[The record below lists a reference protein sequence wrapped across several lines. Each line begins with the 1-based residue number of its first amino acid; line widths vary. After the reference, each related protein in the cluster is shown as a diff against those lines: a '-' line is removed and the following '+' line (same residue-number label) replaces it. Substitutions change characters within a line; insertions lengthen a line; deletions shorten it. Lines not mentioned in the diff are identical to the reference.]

1 MYSFL
6 SKGKRQFRRFIKSV
20 QIKYRL
26 KNGYYAIDIDTL
38 NMGLGARIVNMLE
51 ILLYC
56 DTMAYTPVLRFN
68 YKEKKS
74 HPDYFKELFY
84 YKQLPASVYD
94 HLKFTSIEDTSDLL
108 WKNYDK
114 RLRLDMAK
122 SLFDK
127 YLGFNQ
133 NILDEVDSFTSRF
146 FTGKQVLG
154 IHYRG
159 TDKVNEAPAV
169 QFDNL
174 IQNIAKIVDSHTG
187 IDLIFVSTDD
197 VKVLQ
202 YMAGSAFGIPVIFR
216 EDAIRSEDGMQ
227 IHLKEDH
234 SKVVINHDA
243 IVNCLILSRC
253 RYLLKTASF
262 LSDCSVIFN
271 PAIKVS
277 VINAPY
283 EYANWWPASEM
294 NEFALIN

>member
-1 MYSFL
+1 
-6 SKGKRQFRRFIKSV
+6 
-20 QIKYRL
+20 L

-56 DTMAYTPVLRFN
+56 DTMAYVPVVKFN
-68 YKEKKS
+68 YKEKKN
-74 HPDYFKELFY
+74 HTDYFKELFY
-84 YKQLPASVYD
+84 YKQLPASVYEN
-94 HLKFTSIEDTSDLL
+94 LKFTSIEDTSDLI
-108 WKNYDK
+108 WKNYHK

-146 FTGKQVLG
+146 FADKQILG
-154 IHYRG
+154 VHYRG
-159 TDKVNEAPAV
+159 TDKISEAPAV

-174 IQNIAKIVDSHTG
+174 IERIKKIVAKSTG
-187 IDLIFVSTDD
+187 VELIFVSTDD
-197 VKVLQ
+197 EKVLQ
-202 YMAGSAFGIPVIFR
+202 NMAGSVFGVPVIFR
-216 EDAIRSEDGMQ
+216 EDSIRSEDGTQ
-227 IHLKEDH
+227 IHLKEGN

-253 RYLLKTASF
+253 HYLLKTASF